1 MSLGERNQYSI
12 NDRYVED
19 AGRVFLTGVQA
30 LARLPIQ
37 QLRAD
42 RRRGLNT
49 AALLAGYPGSPLAG
63 LNFEIENAKRLVPD
77 LPIVHRPLLNEE
89 HGATAVMG
97 SQLAAEQPD
106 CEFDGIAGFWYGK
119 APGLDRAGDALR
131 HAVFTGTSRLGG
143 AVAIVGDDPAAKSS
157 TLPSSSD
164 ATLFDL
170 HMPILYPGD
179 VEEVLT
185 LGMHAISLSRITGAW
200 TALKIVD
207 AVADGSGTL
216 DLGST
221 VINPIVPDL
230 EIEGV
235 KYEHRPDAKLLP
247 PNNLVLERD
256 LRIVR
261 SELVRRYTVAN
272 KLNPVIVNP
281 HDAWIGLIASGFT
294 YHELRHALHSIG
306 LRTLD
311 DIEKAGIRLLH
322 LQLPVPFDPQNI
334 RNFSEGLDEI
344 LVIEEKN
351 PTAEWLVKDAL
362 YGSANQPRVLG
373 KTRPD
378 GQPLMPS
385 HGILDAD
392 AIVQGLFDRLSLR
405 VRDRLVEPR
414 KKIKQRE
421 LIPLD
426 VTRSPYFCSGCPHNS
441 STKVPEDS
449 LIGAGIGCHT
459 MVLLMD
465 DDKVGN
471 IAGVTAMG
479 NEGMQWVGMEPF
491 VERNHFIQN
500 IGDGTY
506 FHSGQLAIASAVA
519 ANSNITFKLLYNG
532 TIAMTGGQDPKGG
545 LGVIEITQI
554 MLAQGVEQIII
565 TTEDPSRYKETDFPK
580 EVSVWT
586 RERIIEAQESLAE
599 VSGVTVL
606 IHDQACAA
614 QLRRTRKRGQSEKPD
629 FRVLINNRICEACG
643 DCGTVSNCLSVQ
655 SQQTEFGPKAY
666 IDQDS
671 CNFDASCLKGDCPS
685 FISVKTTPDQQQN
698 IPANDDWVF
707 HDIPAPKQ
715 KISNDN
721 VDIRMAGIGGTGV
734 VTAAQILATAAMLS
748 DFEVRGLDQ
757 TGLSQ
762 KAGPVISDIRLTR
775 SNPRPSNLLMKQS
788 ADLILGFDL
797 LVAVSDRTLEV
808 LKPGHTIIVASDSET
823 PTGSMVGDPYASFP
837 DAKQLIDRAAGLT
850 NEKSNFLVDAKFLCK
865 ELLGSSTS
873 ANIFLLGVATQIG
886 VLPITPKSFEE
897 AISLNG
903 VSVEENLAAFK
914 WGRIWVNHPEEVNKR
929 ITKSAETLKGS
940 HRTSLSDQIIKR
952 IENLSVSNEV
962 EESLYLFCSEIIKFQ
977 NAKLAHSYLD
987 VIEKTIKALSRID
1000 SKDESEELLQSVIR
1014 NTYKLIAYKDEYEV
1028 ARLFLSTSI
1037 MDEIKTLPQ
1046 STGKATWHFQPPFMR
1061 AMGLKKKLKLPFA
1074 LAIPLMKLLSKGK
1087 ILRGTKFD
1095 LFGYAKVRKTER
1107 LIRDRYIEE
1116 VMEALDCLTPENLTL
1131 ILSLSNLPEEVRGF
1145 EDLKLNSAGMFL
1157 DRLDIQAKEIIKH
1170 P

>member
-1 MSLGERNQYSI
+1 MSLGERNRYSI

-42 RRRGLNT
+42 RSRGLNT

-179 VEEVLT
+179 VEEILT

-216 DLGST
+216 DLGTT
-221 VINPIVPDL
+221 VIEPIVPDL

-235 KYEHRPDAKLLP
+235 KYEHHPDAKLLP
-247 PNNLVLERD
+247 PNNLALERD
-256 LRIVR
+256 LRVVR

-294 YHELRHALHSIG
+294 YHELRHALYSIG

-414 KKIKQRE
+414 KKNKQRE

-426 VTRSPYFCSGCPHNS
+426 VTRSPYFCSGCPHNT

-459 MVLLMD
+459 MVLLMED
-465 DDKVGN
+465 DQVGN

-655 SQQTEFGPKAY
+655 TQQTEFGPKAY

-685 FISVKTTPDQQQN
+685 FISVKTSPDQQQN

-707 HDIPAPKQ
+707 QDIPAPKQ
-715 KISNDN
+715 KISNDS

-788 ADLILGFDL
+788 ADLIIGFDL

-808 LKPGHTIIVASDSET
+808 LRPGHTILVASDSET
-823 PTGSMVGDPYASFP
+823 PTGSMVGHPYTSFP
-837 DAKQLIDRAAGLT
+837 DAKQLINRAADLT
-850 NEKSNFLVDAKFLCK
+850 NEESNILVDAKLVCK

-886 VLPITPKSFEE
+886 VLPVAPKSFEQ

-914 WGRIWVNHPEEVNKR
+914 WGRVWGNDPEEVNKR
-929 ITKSAETLKGS
+929 IAKSAEVLEGS
-940 HRTSLSDQIIKR
+940 HKISLPDQIIKR
-952 IENLSVSNEV
+952 IENLSVSNEI
-962 EESLYLFCSEIIKFQ
+962 EESLYLLCSEIIKFQ
-977 NAKLAHSYLD
+977 NVQLSQSYLD
-987 VIEKTIKALSRID
+987 VIEKTVKALSRIE

-1014 NTYKLIAYKDEYEV
+1014 NTYKLFAYKDEYEV

-1046 STGKATWHFQPPFMR
+1046 STGKATWHFHPPFMR

-1074 LAIPLMKLLSKGK
+1074 LAIPMMKLLSKGK
-1087 ILRGTKFD
+1087 VLRGTKFD

-1116 VMEALDCLTPENLTL
+1116 IMEALDCLTPENHTS
-1131 ILSLSNLPEEVRGF
+1131 ILDLANLPEEVRGF

-1157 DRLDIQAKEIIKH
+1157 DRLDIQAKKISKSL
-1170 P
+1170 

>member
-1 MSLGERNQYSI
+1 MSIDERNQYSI

-42 RRRGLNT
+42 RSRGLNT

-414 KKIKQRE
+414 KKNKQRE

-565 TTEDPSRYKETDFPK
+565 TTEDPSRYRATNFPK

-599 VSGVTVL
+599 ISGVTVL

-614 QLRRTRKRGQSEKPD
+614 QLRRTRKRGQSKKPD

-823 PTGSMVGDPYASFP
+823 PTGSMVGHPYASFP

-929 ITKSAETLKGS
+929 IAKSAETLKGS

-1145 EDLKLNSAGMFL
+1145 EDLKLNSAGIFL